1 MTRILQPIHAV
12 GILRWFVLGLF
23 LSLQLA
29 FGLVATTNK
38 QTPAL
43 FTKCATL
50 PPLDI
55 IPTKID
61 WESDVLPTEPGRDY
75 SARLPIVYTN
85 DLSSAEEWARSN
97 LQQEENSE
105 DKPIMLGWDMESSP
119 NLPWKEHTYNRDT
132 YFGPAT
138 IQLSTAQSA
147 LVLQIAQDGFG
158 PIHEGGLPQFLHD
171 LLIHPNIIPVGVGI
185 DDDMVELYRWCLEHG
200 DDCAGPAW
208 ASKSGPVLNRFDM
221 GGIGSNR
228 SGSTKGLARLVAGI
242 LGVVLPKSKK
252 LARTHWSKEPPLSKQ
267 EVGYAARDAWAG
279 AAVLERLYEL
289 DADRFDPSTIAQQLQ
304 DQVGDATMPLRSIQ
318 QISNRKL
325 LRKVV
330 KTEWSELRQTTD
342 PETGQEKPPW
352 TEQQK
357 ERYEE
362 LTVEMKE
369 LAPTPPLCFEI
380 AESLGIEVP

>member
-1 MTRILQPIHAV
+1 MARKVNKMRLLIV
-12 GILRWFVLGLF
+12 GLF
-23 LSLQLA
+23 LTLHLVY
-29 FGLVATTNK
+29 GLVATTNK
-38 QTPAL
+38 QTPTL
-43 FTKCATL
+43 FTKRATL

-55 IPTKID
+55 IPIKID
-61 WESDVLPTEPGRDY
+61 WENDDLPTQPSRDY

-85 DLSSAEEWARSN
+85 DLSSAEEWAKTN
-97 LQQEENSE
+97 LPQGDSIDQ
-105 DKPIMLGWDMESSP
+105 PIMLGWDMESSP
-119 NLPWKEHTYNRDT
+119 RLPWKEHTYNSGT

-147 LVLQIAQDGFG
+147 LVIQIAQDGFG

-171 LLIHPNIIPVGVGI
+171 ILINPRIIPVGVGI

-200 DDCAGPAW
+200 DDCAGPTW
-208 ASKSGPVLNRFDM
+208 ASRSGPVLNRFDM

-228 SGSTKGLARLVAGI
+228 PGSTKGLARLVAGI

-252 LARTHWSKEPPLSKQ
+252 LARTHWSREPPLSKQ

-289 DADRFDPSTIAQQLQ
+289 DSDRFDPATIVKQLE
-304 DQVGDATMPLRSIQ
+304 DQIDDINMPLRSIQ
-318 QISNRKL
+318 QISNRKI

-330 KTEWSELRQTTD
+330 KTEWNELKQTTD
-342 PETGQEKPPW
+342 PETGEDKPPW
-352 TEQQK
+352 TDEQR
-357 ERYEE
+357 ERFEE

-380 AESLGIEVP
+380 TESLGIDVP